1 MTIET
6 LRRYFTIIYFLK
18 SAVAALGIVGLFG
31 SDFLGNVNRIGD
43 AVVKQARSPTTTT
56 AASRN
61 DLKTTDS
68 TRGAMTRLT
77 RKEIN
82 LKLQQVPV
90 FFATEEGAEASILVQ
105 DGIGR
110 FFIDTKGHTYIHTYS
125 CRHIYS
131 YIHAY
136 IHSKMHRYSYILYLL
151 HAYILT
157 YIHTCHEQAVHRE
170 ERR

>member
-1 MTIET
+1 MSI
-6 LRRYFTIIYFLK
+6 FLK

-43 AVVKQARSPTTTT
+43 AVVKQARSAPTSTT
-56 AASRN
+56 ASASRS

-82 LKLQQVPV
+82 LKLQQIPV
-90 FFATEEGAEASILVQ
+90 FFATEENAETSILVQ

-110 FFIDTKGHTYIHTYS
+110 FCNDTKDIH
-125 CRHIYS
+125 
-131 YIHAY
+131 IHAY
-136 IHSKMHRYSYILYLL
+136 ILAIVPLR
-151 HAYILT
+151 
-157 YIHTCHEQAVHRE
+157 
-170 ERR
+170 